1 MTKSKVD
8 KAAEEA
14 AAAEAAAKA
23 AEEAAA
29 AEAAAKAAEEAAAA
43 EAAPQAAEDGADITG
58 KVLSIRA
65 SSPTGRRRAGR
76 AFTQEA
82 VEIAADELS
91 EDEIGAILSDPQ
103 LSVTVL

>member
-14 AAAEAAAKA
+14 AAK
-23 AEEAAA
+23 AA
-29 AEAAAKAAEEAAAA
+29 AEAAA
-43 EAAPQAAEDGADITG
+43 DGADAGLDITG